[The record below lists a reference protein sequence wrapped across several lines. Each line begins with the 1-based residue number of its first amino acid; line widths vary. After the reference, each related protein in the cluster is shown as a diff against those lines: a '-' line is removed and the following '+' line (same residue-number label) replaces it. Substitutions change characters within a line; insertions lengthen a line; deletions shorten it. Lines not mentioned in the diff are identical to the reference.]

1 MDVIEGIIEKVFRSV
16 PYRFGAFLLCQK
28 DFSVSR
34 CVGKTIP
41 KVVEQERVRLEG
53 EWEEDSKYGKGFR
66 IKKLTVLKPKT
77 KDETLAVLKNG
88 LFPSAVSYATQLTNA
103 LGRNAFNVFA
113 AGADKLKTDCKAVR
127 IADARSICAE
137 YDMMVFF
144 ADDIQVFVKY
154 HVSAERAITFVRH
167 YGHTNLNDSIFKKNP
182 YKLMA
187 PIDYDEEGLS
197 FRQCDAMANDIGIEG
212 DDYKRIS
219 GAIYHVLKSAAAE
232 GDIYLTPEDIEKR
245 LFSFLKLNQSERV
258 VRRYAQ
264 CLKSLIQDRELMF
277 DEFCNRIYIL
287 AYKEAED
294 AIARKIT
301 HMETPSWMRPTSVST
316 IRMLEE
322 DMGIRFSSE
331 QKSFLM
337 SFHRHPCQ
345 VLTGGPGVGK
355 TTLLKAVVEL
365 LMIMTSGKATIHCA
379 APTGRAAKILSA
391 ATGIEA
397 RTMHSELFRKDSVP
411 DVLILDEMSMAPL
424 LVFSELVARTPA
436 KMILLVGDANQLPA
450 VGPGDVL
457 RDIIRSR
464 SIPVFTLKTRY
475 RQDEESSIISNSYRI
490 LEGDK
495 NLESDT
501 ASFFFSV
508 PHEATV
514 KYTVDRFMRAIA
526 KYDVMD
532 VQVLVPM
539 KKTDIS
545 TSVLNSAIQEAVRD
559 KNHVT
564 ESYRVGDRVFYIG
577 DKVMETRND
586 MLSGAVNGDIG
597 IVTGIE
603 DGKMTVRFGA
613 TERTM
618 FGSSLVLA
626 WAITVHKAQG
636 GEFDVV
642 FYVAD
647 LSHQRMLK
655 RNLLYTAM
663 TRAKKLFISVG
674 DPRAIALA
682 IDTPETRARRTTLT
696 EQIQVEA
703 AG

>member
-1 MDVIEGIIEKVFRSV
+1 MDVIEGIVEKVFRSI
-16 PYRFGAFLLCQK
+16 PYRFGAFLLEQK
-28 DFSVSR
+28 DASVSR
-34 CVGKTIP
+34 CVGKSIP

-53 EWEEDSKYGKGFR
+53 EWEEDPKYGKGFR
-66 IKKLTVLKPKT
+66 IKKLTVLKPRT
-77 KDETLAVLKNG
+77 KGETLAVLKNG
-88 LFPSAVSYATQLTNA
+88 LFPSATPYAEQLVNA
-103 LGRNAFNVFA
+103 LGTKAFDTFA
-113 AGADKLKTDCKAVR
+113 AGADKLNCKA
-127 IADARSICAE
+127 ISIEDARSICAE

-144 ADDIQVFVKY
+144 ADDIQVLAKY

-197 FRQCDAMANDIGIEG
+197 FRQCDAMANDIGIKD

-219 GAIYHVLKSAAAE
+219 GAIFHVLKSAAAE
-232 GDIYLTPEDIEKR
+232 GDIYLTPEDVEKR

-258 VRRYAQ
+258 VHRYAQ

-277 DEFCNRIYIL
+277 DEFRNRIYIL

-294 AIARKIT
+294 AIAHKIT
-301 HMETPSWMRPTSVST
+301 HMEKPSWMRPTSVST

-331 QKSFLM
+331 QKSFLLG
-337 SFHRHPCQ
+337 FHRHPCQ

-365 LMIMTSGKATIHCA
+365 LTIMSSGKATIHCA
-379 APTGRAAKILSA
+379 APTGRAAKILSM

-397 RTMHSELFRKDSVP
+397 RTMHSELLRKDSVP

-495 NLESDT
+495 KLESDT

-508 PHEATV
+508 PREATV
-514 KYTVDRFMRAIA
+514 KYTVDRFMRAIT

-539 KKTDIS
+539 KRTDVS
-545 TSVLNSAIQEAVRD
+545 TSVLNSAIQKAIRE

-564 ESYRVGDRVFYIG
+564 ESYHAGDRVFYIG

-586 MLSGAVNGDIG
+586 RLSGAVNGDIG

-603 DGKMTVRFGA
+603 DGKMIVRFGA
-613 TERTM
+613 TERATY
-618 FGSSLVLA
+618 GSSLVLA

-647 LSHQRMLK
+647 LSHERLLK

-663 TRAKKLFISVG
+663 TRAKTLFISIG

-696 EQIQVEA
+696 EQLKIEA